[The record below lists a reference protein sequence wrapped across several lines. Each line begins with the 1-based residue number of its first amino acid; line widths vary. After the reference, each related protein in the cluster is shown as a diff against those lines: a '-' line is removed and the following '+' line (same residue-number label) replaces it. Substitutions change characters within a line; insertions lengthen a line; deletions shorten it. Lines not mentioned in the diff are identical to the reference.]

1 MKITAIDTYIAG
13 NPWKNWLFAKVS
25 TDEGIYGVGEGTLN
39 YFGKTVEAAIHE
51 LTPLVI
57 GMDPFQVEIIS
68 QRLIRDVYSEGAQIH
83 MCAVAAIEIAC
94 WDIIGKACN
103 QPIYNL
109 WGGRCHEKLR
119 AYANGWYRGPR
130 TPESFRRE
138 SQARRRARLH
148 GAQVR
153 SLRQRLAQR
162 SPATISTLS
171 VDIIRA
177 VRDAVGDSVDLLI
190 EGHCRFNVATA
201 VEFSEAMHQFRPA
214 WFEEPVPHTNIHAMV
229 EVARRSPVPIATGES
244 LSSKQQ
250 FAELLQHDV
259 VSILQPEPLNLGGLF
274 ATRKIADMVDAHF
287 GMIAPHSAQG
297 PVCSAACVQLN
308 ASIPNFFIHEIF
320 DEFNEPWEKQIV
332 TNPVEVV
339 DGYIEVPERPGLGI
353 DLNIEEILQAPLPAG
368 ELSAALQARLG
379 AAHPPVRQLTHRP
392 VILGGADPL
401 VRAGRPRPALREEN

>member
-1 MKITAIDTYIAG
+1 MRITAIDTYIAG

-39 YFGKTVEAAIHE
+39 YFGKTVESAVHE
-51 LTPLVI
+51 LTPLVL

-68 QRLIRDVYSEGAQIH
+68 QRLTRDVYSEGAQIH

-130 TPESFRRE
+130 TPESFHEKAKIVVGRGYTALKFDPFGSAWRNL
-138 SQARRRARLH
+138 SRYDFD
-148 GAQVR
+148 
-153 SLRQRLAQR
+153 
-162 SPATISTLS
+162 LS

-177 VRDAVGDSVDLLI
+177 VRDAVGDSVDILI

-201 VEFSEAMHQFRPA
+201 VEFAEAIHQFRPA
-214 WFEEPVPHTNIHAMV
+214 WFEEPVPHTNINAMV

-244 LSSKQQ
+244 LSTKQQ
-250 FAELLQHDV
+250 FTELLRHDV
-259 VSILQPEPLNLGGLF
+259 VNILQPEPLNLGGIF
-274 ATRKIADMVDAHF
+274 AARKICDMIDAHF
-287 GMIAPHSAQG
+287 GVVAPHSAQG
-297 PVCSAACVQLN
+297 PVCSAACAQLN

-320 DEFNEPWEKQIV
+320 DEFNEPWEKEIV
-332 TNPVEVV
+332 VNGVEVV
-339 DGYIEVPERPGLGI
+339 NGYIEVSERPGLGI
-353 DLNIEEILQAPLPAG
+353 DLNIEEIKKHPYQQENYLPLFKPGWERRVKQAA
-368 ELSAALQARLG
+368 Q
-379 AAHPPVRQLTHRP
+379 
-392 VILGGADPL
+392 
-401 VRAGRPRPALREEN
+401 